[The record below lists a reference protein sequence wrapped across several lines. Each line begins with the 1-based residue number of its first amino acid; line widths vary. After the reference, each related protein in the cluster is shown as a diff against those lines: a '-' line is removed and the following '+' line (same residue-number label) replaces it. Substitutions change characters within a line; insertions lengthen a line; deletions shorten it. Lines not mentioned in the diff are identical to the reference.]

1 LKGSTENCSGWK
13 SKPSACRR
21 TGRPTDADLALSKSS
36 VKISQDLLSNPPYE
50 QDQDFLRIVTALDTD
65 MKQEMVNPIQKTVT
79 EPLKKFSNIFL
90 SLNVAVK

>member
-1 LKGSTENCSGWK
+1 M
-13 SKPSACRR
+13 
-21 TGRPTDADLALSKSS
+21 SKSA